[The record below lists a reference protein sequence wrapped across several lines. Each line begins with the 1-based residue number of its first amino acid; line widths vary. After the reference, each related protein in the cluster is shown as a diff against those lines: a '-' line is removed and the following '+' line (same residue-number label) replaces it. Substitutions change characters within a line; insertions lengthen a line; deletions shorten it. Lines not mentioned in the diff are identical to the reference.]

1 MVLHAHQP
9 PGNFDAAFQR
19 ATDECYRPFIEVLE
33 RFPGVRVSLHCSG
46 SLLEWLEAHEPALIE
61 AIQRLVERG
70 QIEPVSAGLYEPIL
84 ALLPERDRVGQLLG
98 HRAYMRRLFG
108 VEPTVGW
115 LTERVWTQALA
126 SDLAA
131 AEIDAIP
138 LDDLHFLGAGLEAS
152 RLDRPYLTEH
162 QGHTLTVVPAPK
174 EMRDALPWEP
184 VERAIEAIQRH
195 AQAGDAMLV
204 YADDLEKW
212 GLWPGTY
219 QTVYER
225 GWLERFFAALERLAE
240 RNDLDVVP
248 LGEALLHVRPQERVY
263 LPDGSYAEMMQ
274 WTLPPA
280 RQRAEA
286 ALREHLREAGLWDE
300 AMPFMRAG
308 TYMQF
313 LRKYPEVNHLH
324 KRMLD
329 ISARVGTRHT
339 LRSIRRHL
347 DRDEALP
354 ESVRSLW
361 RAQANC
367 AYWHGMFGGTY
378 LPFLRQSLFH
388 NLLLGERALERE
400 GEVRR
405 AMRVAD
411 LDSDGE
417 QELIATT
424 SALTVVVASGDGGS
438 IVELSDRERACNL
451 ADTLARREE
460 AYHSAEQPPY
470 PYDRGRRGMFVDRF
484 LAAGRTPPR
493 SRSVEDLGEFAG
505 ARYTL
510 RSRRAG
516 GATTAHLD
524 REGAVPG
531 GIVRVEKTIRLDD
544 ADPRALHVEYLLTC
558 TEGDLDARFGVEVN
572 FAMLF
577 GAARIDGDPIDLGK
591 VTAVTDASEVAL
603 DGWDETLGAELRTS
617 APCDLDVRPITTVSQ
632 SEAGTESIRQ
642 STACLC
648 SWPLRLHA
656 GDTFTAAFTLRIG
669 QRGGS

>member
-61 AIQRLVERG
+61 ALQGLVERG

-98 HRAYMRRLFG
+98 HRAYMRRMFD

-131 AEIDAIP
+131 AEIKAIP
-138 LDDLHFLGAGLEAS
+138 LDDLHFLGAGIEAS
-152 RLDRPYLTEH
+152 RLDHPYRTEH

-184 VERAIEAIQRH
+184 VERACDAIVRH
-195 AQAGDAMLV
+195 AEAGDAMLV

-219 QTVYER
+219 RTVYER
-225 GWLERFFAALERLAE
+225 GWLERFFARLERLAE
-240 RNDLDVVP
+240 RDDFDVVP
-248 LGEALLHVRPQERVY
+248 LGEALLHVPAEERVY

-274 WTLPPA
+274 WTLPAP

-286 ALREHLREAGLWDE
+286 ALRDRLREAGLWDE
-300 AMPFMRAG
+300 ALPFFRAG

-313 LRKYPEVNHLH
+313 LAKYPEVNHLH

-329 ISARVGTRHT
+329 VSARVGARHN
-339 LRSIRRHL
+339 LRSIRRQL
-347 DRDEALP
+347 DRGESLP

-378 LPFLRQSLFH
+378 LPFLRQSLFR
-388 NLLLGERALERE
+388 NLLLAERALEGE
-400 GEVRR
+400 GESRR
-405 AMRVAD
+405 AMRVED
-411 LDSDGE
+411 PDSDGE
-417 QELIATT
+417 QELLATT
-424 SALTVVVASGDGGS
+424 AALTVVVASGDGGS
-438 IVELSDRERACNL
+438 IVELSDREQACNL

-460 AYHSAEQPPY
+460 AYHPPDRPPY
-470 PYDRGRRGMFVDRF
+470 PYDRGRRGMFIDRF
-484 LAAGRTPPR
+484 LTSGRPPAR
-493 SRSVEDLGEFAG
+493 SRPVEDVGDFAG
-505 ARYTL
+505 PRYTL
-510 RSRRAG
+510 RSRRGG

-524 REGAVPG
+524 REGAAPG
-531 GIVRVEKTIRLDD
+531 GAVRIEKTIRLDD
-544 ADPRALHVEYLLTC
+544 DQPRTLEVEYLLTC
-558 TEGDLDARFGVEVN
+558 TNGEVDARFGVEVN
-572 FAMLF
+572 FAILF

-591 VTAVTDASEVAL
+591 VTAATDASEVTL
-603 DGWDETLGAELRTS
+603 DGWVETLGAALRS
-617 APCDLDVRPITTVSQ
+617 SVPGDLDVRPITTVSQ

-642 STACLC
+642 STACLF
-648 SWPLRLHA
+648 SWPLRLRA
-656 GDTFTAAFTLRIG
+656 GDAFTVAFTLHVEL
-669 QRGGS
+669 RGDA